1 MLLQCQGSPQPVC
14 VETEEILLLLFPN
27 AIHLRALALL
37 PVSCLIH
44 PVLGEDWPPKP
55 SPRSLLS
62 FPLDDEQKLR
72 LPEFARKCEGSLFW
86 GDMKYAI

>member
-1 MLLQCQGSPQPVC
+1 MLLQCQGSPELVC

-27 AIHLRALALL
+27 AIHLRAVALL

-44 PVLGEDWPPKP
+44 SVLGEDWPPKP

-62 FPLDDEQKLR
+62 FPLDDEQKLHVF
-72 LPEFARKCEGSLFW
+72 LSLQESVKDHCF
-86 GDMKYAI
+86 GVT